1 MLTNTEDWR
10 NLLKKFFKTIKN
22 RMESMNQTEREV
34 VTSKLKTL
42 KEIESVIAKAI
53 KKVGASKENELCK
66 YLPMTSGGYMHH
78 FTLKKMKKKQPD
90 ELSTLIQRYI
100 INVEAPRA
108 VAPKQRAARGS
119 RKRRDQVTFS
129 RLQMERMLNIARLA
143 GDKEIIAVLSP
154 KKSLA
159 TYKRELIQSIR
170 HEKIDQELWNGY
182 VESLNVLQSVGSF
195 FEDKD

>member
-1 MLTNTEDWR
+1 
-10 NLLKKFFKTIKN
+10 
-22 RMESMNQTEREV
+22 MESMNQTEREV

-100 INVEAPRA
+100 INVDAPRA

-119 RKRRDQVTFS
+119 RKRRDQITFS

-143 GDKEIIAVLSP
+143 GDKEIISVLSP

-159 TYKRELIQSIR
+159 TYKRELIQSVR
-170 HEKIDQELWNGY
+170 HEKVDQELWNGY
-182 VESLNVLQSVGSF
+182 VEAINVFQSGGIF
-195 FEDKD
+195 NDDNKNI